1 MEGNLNLEKKI
12 SEQEP
17 ADYVNL
23 DEEPF
28 AELPTDEQPNPE
40 APKQEGEAAGAIKT
54 PVEPET
60 EEDRDAKSVFVKNV
74 NYNAEKKEIEE
85 HFADCGEI
93 KLITIL

>member
-1 MEGNLNLEKKI
+1 MEGNLNLNKQKS

-23 DEEPF
+23 DIEEPF
-28 AELPTDEQPNPE
+28 AELPTEEQPNPE
-40 APKQEGEAAGAIKT
+40 AAKENGENAGALIANKDS
-54 PVEPET
+54 